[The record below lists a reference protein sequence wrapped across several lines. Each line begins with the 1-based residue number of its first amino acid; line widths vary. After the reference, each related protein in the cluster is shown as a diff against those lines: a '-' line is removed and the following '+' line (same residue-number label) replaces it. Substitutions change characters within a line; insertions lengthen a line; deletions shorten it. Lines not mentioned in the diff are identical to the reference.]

1 MNINLRTLF
10 FKLALIFYVFYP
22 ACNAYILNS
31 NIENT
36 NYHSHHRSHHHKAYH
51 TNGNNIKSSVNAIVN
66 PPERNTAQTNDLS
79 INEIT
84 DILPNRAINDFFL
97 TDGDSDPCL
106 VHYCPKG
113 RECEVNPNTKLPECI
128 CQRSCDGE
136 NAPTDSDPK
145 NNNNRPI
152 CGSDGM
158 VYENHCELHRAAC
171 ILNRPIAFQ
180 RLEKCTTSVQQT
192 ASLKKKEKKKIRKFD
207 AKTGVETT
215 TTTFPF
221 PSTTDAD
228 QFHLDDNDKKDYM
241 FIEQTSE
248 KVEQPVDRLS
258 KLCSSQ
264 EYEIMK
270 DNLLLF
276 SHARLMTQD
285 NNHSKDFLV
294 SIMFSHYDQNN
305 NGHLDAEELNQ
316 VSQNEQLE
324 ELSNGCVLR
333 DMLQYDDLD
342 KDQCLNINEFYQAF
356 NKLYSKWPTYIFY
369 SCQLR
374 RKYFAN
380 ITQ

>member
-1 MNINLRTLF
+1 MEFNLRTVLF
-10 FKLALIFYVFYP
+10 KFLLLNCVIYP

-31 NIENT
+31 NVQHT
-36 NYHSHHRSHHHKAYH
+36 PNYHSHHRSHHHKVH
-51 TNGNNIKSSVNAIVN
+51 HINGNNLKSSINTIAN
-66 PPERNTAQTNDLS
+66 PDEWNTNDLN

-113 RECEVNPNTKLPECI
+113 RECEVNPNTKQPECI

-136 NAPTDSDPK
+136 NAPTETDLK

-180 RLEKCTTSVQQT
+180 RLEKCTTSVHAT
-192 ASLKKKEKKKIRKFD
+192 SLKKKDKKKVWKLDVKPD
-207 AKTGVETT
+207 AETT
-215 TTTFPF
+215 TTTTVPLL
-221 PSTTDAD
+221 STTEHD
-228 QFHLDDNDKKDYM
+228 QTHSDDSDNDKGKDDTI
-241 FIEQTSE
+241 IEQIPE

-258 KLCSSQ
+258 QRCSSQ

-342 KDQCLNINEFYQAF
+342 QDQCLNINEFYQAF
-356 NKLYSKWPTYIFY
+356 NKLYSKWAKVIHAH
-369 SCQLR
+369 L
-374 RKYFAN
+374 ADA
-380 ITQ
+380 